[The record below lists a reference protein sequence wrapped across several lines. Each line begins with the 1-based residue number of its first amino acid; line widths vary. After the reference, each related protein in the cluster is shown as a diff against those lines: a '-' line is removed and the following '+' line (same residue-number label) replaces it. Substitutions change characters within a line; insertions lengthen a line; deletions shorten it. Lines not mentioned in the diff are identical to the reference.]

1 MISKTS
7 DVDLVVFDMAGTTVH
22 DGDAVN
28 DSLRGALQAIAQC
41 TVTRD
46 QVNLV
51 MGIQKPVAIRSL
63 LGDSTGRP
71 PSEQLVDRVHDDF
84 VSRMLNYYKTSPI
97 VREIDGVSDLFK
109 TLKSMGIK
117 VGIDTGFNRAVAQV
131 IIDRLGWEKNGL
143 IDVSVTADEV
153 VAARPAPFMVYRCM
167 EKTGVTKVARVVKVG
182 DTPSDLYEGTNA
194 GCGLVVGVT
203 EGSHTAAEMQPHP
216 HTHLIPTVKDLPRVL
231 IESKSITDPTRLLLF
246 TPGPLNTS
254 ATVKRAM
261 LRDIGAW
268 DDELIEI
275 TREIRTSIQDLAKLP
290 KADGYESVLMQG
302 SGTFGVESVVSSLVP
317 LGGRL
322 LVAVNGAYGERIA
335 IIAKKLGIDTTVL
348 QCDERQPILASAVTD
363 AIQAGKKFDVVAVVH
378 CETTTGLLNPI
389 QEIGA
394 AVKKLGC
401 RLIIDAMSSFG
412 GIEIDWRAVGVDAL
426 VSSSNK
432 CIEGVPGFSF
442 AIIRR
447 DWLESAKGHAR
458 SLSLDV
464 VEQWLGFETHGRFRF
479 TPPTHVLRAFQQAL
493 RELKDEGGVAARE
506 TRYRANHRTLIG
518 GMTAMGFGMAIDPIH
533 QSHFIT
539 TFLEPEKFEFT
550 TFYKAL
556 RDRGLIIYAGKL
568 TATKCF
574 RIGNIG
580 RLYET
585 DIRDLLLAIGQVL
598 DEQGITN
605 HRTKN
610 RAAHIEA
617 KATVGTEPACAV

>member
-1 MISKTS
+1 MISRTS
-7 DVDLVVFDMAGTTVH
+7 NIDLVVFDMAGTTVH

-28 DSLRGALQAIAQC
+28 DSLRGALQVIAKC

-63 LGDSTGRP
+63 LSDCTDKA
-71 PSEQLVDRVHDDF
+71 PSEELVDRVHDDF
-84 VSRMLNYYKTSPI
+84 VSRMLNYYKTSPA
-97 VREIDGVSDLFK
+97 VREVDGVSNLFK

-117 VGIDTGFNRAVAQV
+117 VGIDTGFNRAIAQV
-131 IIDRLGWEKNGL
+131 IIDRLGWEKDGL
-143 IDVSVTADEV
+143 VDVSVTADEV
-153 VAARPAPFMVYRCM
+153 LGGRPAPFMIYHCM
-167 EKTGVTKVARVVKVG
+167 EKVGVTKVARVVKVG

-216 HTHLIPTVKDLPRVL
+216 HTHLIPTVADLPRVL
-231 IESKSITDPTRLLLF
+231 IESKSITDPTRLRLF

-268 DDELIEI
+268 DDELIQI
-275 TREIRTSIQDLAKLP
+275 TREIRTSIQDLAGLT
-290 KADGYESVLMQG
+290 KADGFESVLMQG

-317 LGGRL
+317 PGGRL

-348 QCDERQPILASAVTD
+348 QCDERQPIRASAVTD
-363 AIQAGKKFDVVAVVH
+363 AIQAGKGFDVVAVVH

-389 QEIGA
+389 HEIGN

-401 RLIIDAMSSFG
+401 RLIVDAMSSFG
-412 GIEIDWRAVGVDAL
+412 GIEIDWRGVGVDAL

-464 VEQWLGFETHGRFRF
+464 VEQWYGFETHGRFRF

-493 RELKDEGGVAARE
+493 RELKDEGGVTARE
-506 TRYRANHRTLIG
+506 SRYRANHRTLIA

-539 TFLEPEKFEFT
+539 TFLEPDKFEFT

-580 RLYET
+580 RLYQT
-585 DIRDLLLAIGQVL
+585 DINDLLLAIGQVL
-598 DEQGITN
+598 EEQGITN
-605 HRTKN
+605 HRAKH